1 MNTDKQYYY
10 AVGEQVHGPVP
21 AESLVAMYQSRH
33 ILATTLVYPVGG
45 DQWIPLSDVLLRR
58 LSQSPTKQ
66 DTRPLIIPEHHKKQ
80 DESNTALNVLA
91 IFCAFPAVG
100 VILISLFSPSALL
113 DLWEVGIS
121 SIVIALIVAVIAKVV
136 GR

>member
-1 MNTDKQYYY
+1 MSDDQYYY
-10 AVGEQVHGPVP
+10 VVDNQAQGP
-21 AESLVAMYQSRH
+21 ASLDSLLTMYQSRN
-33 ILATTLVYPVGG
+33 ILATTLVCPVGG

-58 LSQSPTKQ
+58 LYQSPTKQ

-80 DESNTALNVLA
+80 DGSNTALNVLA
-91 IFCAFPAVG
+91 IFCALPAVG